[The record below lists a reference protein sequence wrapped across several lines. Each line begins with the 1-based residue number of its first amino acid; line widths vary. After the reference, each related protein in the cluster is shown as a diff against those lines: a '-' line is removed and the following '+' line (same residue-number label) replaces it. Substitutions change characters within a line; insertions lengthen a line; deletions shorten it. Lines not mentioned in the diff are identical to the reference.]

1 MPQGCHTFCSGYE
14 NRQTHGRETVAGEAG
29 APTFAICPKAAP
41 ASVPEGW
48 KCLAGIAPSTE
59 KSPAPRAALTQHGG
73 IHRPAW
79 AELNHDLGKQRESN

>member
-1 MPQGCHTFCSGYE
+1 M
-14 NRQTHGRETVAGEAG
+14 VAGEAG
-29 APTFAICPKAAP
+29 APTSAICPKAAP
-41 ASVPEGW
+41 ESVPEGW

-59 KSPAPRAALTQHGG
+59 KSPALHAALTQHGG